1 MLVIQADQVH
11 ALAGREGGNGGGGGA
26 GDDEGRVDLAV
37 LQRFGAVT
45 EGLVGGLDVVFGQAI
60 GAENVDGVEVHT
72 GTGGTDGDGLALQ
85 VGNGLDVRVQ
95 GDDLDL
101 LHVERSHDGEAVD
114 GADLFKGALTGIGIG
129 QNVGLGEAQLRIAD
143 VNGINVGRGAAGGDG
158 RDIGAGHIAHLL
170 GQDTAEAV
178 IGACFA
184 AGGEGHLAAA
194 VFRGNRVIRERRHA
208 EGADHGNCE
217 QNCEQFFHLC
227 FLLYLAKLKFVR
239 YDNTTNFIRMQE

>member
-1 MLVIQADQVH
+1 MTIGIRGMGLIGGSFEKAFVRAGHRVLNLKEASAADIRACGLVIVCLPPLMVAPWIEAHAADFADDAIVTDAAGVKGVVCA
-11 ALAGREGGNGGGGGA
+11 ALA
-26 GDDEGRVDLAV
+26 DLARKV
-37 LQRFGAVT
+37 PCT
-45 EGLVGGLDVVFGQAI
+45 YVGGHPMAGK
-60 GAENVDGVEVHT
+60 
-72 GTGGTDGDGLALQ
+72 
-85 VGNGLDVRVQ
+85 
-95 GDDLDL
+95 
-101 LHVERSHDGEAVD
+101 ERSGYENAT
-114 GADLFKGALTGIGIG
+114 ADLFKGALTGIGIG

-143 VNGINVGRGAAGGDG
+143 VNGINVGRGTAGGDG
-158 RDIGAGHIAHLL
+158 RDIGAGHIADLL
-170 GQDTAEAV
+170 GQDAAEAV

-227 FLLYLAKLKFVR
+227 FLLYLAKFRFVR